1 MRILLTGKNGQV
13 GWELMRSLAT
23 IGHVAGLDR
32 SMMDLSDPDSIRSA
46 IRDLKPNLIVN
57 AAAYTA
63 VDKAES
69 EPEPAFAVNGA
80 APGVMAEEAKRIDA
94 AIIHYSTDYVFDGT
108 KKAPYT
114 EEDTPN
120 PVNVYGRSK
129 LAGEQAVQ
137 AADVPYYI
145 FRTSWVYGARG
156 NNFLGTMLKLA
167 KERDEL
173 RIVKDQ
179 ISAPTWSRTI
189 AEITA
194 QILARSCLPHL
205 SGPPNIMETSG
216 LYNLCAA
223 GSTSWNAFARA
234 IFNITGPL
242 QGDKQP
248 RITPIATSEYPTP
261 ARRPLHTHLSTE
273 KLEKVFGLT
282 CPDWCDMLALC
293 LE

>member
-1 MRILLTGKNGQV
+1 MKILLIGKNGQV

-32 SMMDLSDPDSIRSA
+32 SMMDLSDPVSIRSA
-46 IRDLKPNLIVN
+46 IRELKPNLIVN

-63 VDKAES
+63 VDQAES
-69 EPEPAFAVNGA
+69 EPDSAFAVNGA

-94 AIIHYSTDYVFDGT
+94 AIIHYSTDYVFDGV
-108 KKAPYT
+108 KEAPYT
-114 EEDTPN
+114 EEDIPN

-129 LAGEQAVQ
+129 LAGEQAIQ

-156 NNFLGTMLKLA
+156 NNFLRTMLRLA

-179 ISAPTWSRTI
+179 ISAPTWSRMI

-205 SGPPNIMETSG
+205 SGALNIAETSG

-223 GSTSWNAFARA
+223 GSTSWDAFAGA

-242 QGDKQP
+242 QGYRQP

-282 CPDWCDMLALC
+282 CPDWRDMLALC